1 MSSTTQTPPA
11 VLWTYR
17 DFCAALRVSRRCAVQ
32 WVSRAD
38 AGRGPLPRGCVLR
51 LGRSVRFRAAA
62 VERWLQETAE
72 GG

>member
-1 MSSTTQTPPA
+1 MDATTPPKA

-17 DFCAALRVSRRCAVQ
+17 DFCAALQVGRSTAEA

-62 VERWLQETAE
+62 VERWLRELAE